1 MSIQIDHEELAISRL
16 ATQFRE
22 STNLI
27 NYIKALLTEADTLEQ
42 VLMDVIDKRWIDT
55 AEGIQLDIL
64 GTIVAQSRLVDLE
77 TGTKVLNDVEYR
89 LYIKNKIIVNQTS
102 STPEEIISQI
112 AFILDSPP
120 ILFTDG
126 DTVYY
131 IGIGKILSPEEKALL
146 LSGIIPKTAGV
157 NAQYAYEYDYNNS
170 FGFLGVPNT
179 AGMGDLTDGNLG
191 GAFASII

>member
-1 MSIQIDHEELAISRL
+1 MSIPIDHESLAVSRL

-42 VLMDVIDKRWIDT
+42 VIRDIIDKRWIDT
-55 AEGIQLDIL
+55 AEGVQLDIL
-64 GTIVAQSRLVDLE
+64 GTIVQQSRIVDLE
-77 TGTKVLNDVEYR
+77 TGTIQLTDEEYR
-89 LYIKNKIIVNQTS
+89 LFIKNKIVVNQTH
-102 STPEEIISQI
+102 STPEEIIAQI

-126 DTVYY
+126 DVAYY
-131 IGIGKILSPEEKALL
+131 VGIGKILSTEEKALL
-146 LSGIIPKTAGV
+146 NSGIVPKTAGV
-157 NAQYAYEYDYNNS
+157 NANYAYEYDYDNS
-170 FGFLGVPNT
+170 FGFQGVPNS
-179 AGMGDLTDGNLG
+179 AGFGDLTDSNLG